1 MSEEKGNNRLVQIGG
16 ALIILA
22 AAGIMLPAIFAYVAG
37 IGRMV
42 ILIVVA
48 LAAAYLL
55 NMMMARQAIDRM
67 RRAKAAASGNTLV
80 SGGTTYYFCSKEC
93 KQKFQSNLAGP
104 RENSASRRQGD

>member
-1 MSEEKGNNRLVQIGG
+1 MSEEKSNNRLVKIGA

-22 AAGIMLPAIFAYVAG
+22 ACVIMLPAIFQYVAG

-67 RRAKAAASGNTLV
+67 RRAKAQAAGAEQSSSSNPETNGND
-80 SGGTTYYFCSKEC
+80 
-93 KQKFQSNLAGP
+93 AGSEVP
-104 RENSASRRQGD
+104 SE

>member
-55 NMMMARQAIDRM
+55 NIMMARQAIDRM
-67 RRAKAAASGNTLV
+67 RRAKAAASGQDGAQTNV
-80 SGGTTYYFCSKEC
+80 AGAGKNSGNNGGGSGLPDDATE
-93 KQKFQSNLAGP
+93 
-104 RENSASRRQGD
+104 